1 MKKRA
6 PIPTLGQVLDGGLP
20 ARLASRMPTPAL
32 LGAWRELVGPLLAAK
47 AWPVCLE
54 AEGLLVVA
62 VAGSVWRQDLSLR
75 APELVEGLGQR
86 GQIVAGLK
94 LVAARTPPPPPP
106 EPPAPPPL
114 EPADELAIERL
125 LAGVADPGLR
135 QSLASLMRAQIQ
147 AQKAEALTGD

>member
-6 PIPTLGQVLDGGLP
+6 PIPTLGQVLAGGLP
-20 ARLASRMPTPAL
+20 ARLASRMPGPAL
-32 LGAWRELVGPLLAAK
+32 LAAWRELVGPAIAAK

-62 VAGSVWRQDLSLR
+62 VAGSTWRQELSLR
-75 APELVEGLGQR
+75 APELVHGLGQR

-114 EPADELAIERL
+114 EPAEEQAIERL
-125 LAGVADPGLR
+125 LAGVVDPGLR
-135 QSLASLMRAQIQ
+135 QSLASLIRAQIQ
-147 AQKAEALTGD
+147 AQKAEDVAGG